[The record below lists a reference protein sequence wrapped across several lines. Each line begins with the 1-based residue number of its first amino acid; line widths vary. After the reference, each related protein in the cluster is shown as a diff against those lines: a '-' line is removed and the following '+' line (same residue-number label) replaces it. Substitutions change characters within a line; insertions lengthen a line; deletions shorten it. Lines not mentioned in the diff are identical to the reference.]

1 MSGASQHE
9 QSPTS
14 WSVIVL
20 TGGASTRMGRDK
32 ATLTV
37 EGQTL
42 LERTLSGVPDA
53 VPVFVSG
60 PAVPLTRSGVQF
72 TREDPPGGGPVA
84 GVDAA
89 LTRVTTEVAVVLA
102 TDLPS
107 SASCPTLSRT
117 SCSAPR
123 RQSMPSWQSM
133 PKGAPNNCVPP
144 TGQMLCVA
152 RSLLAARRPV
162 PRCVA

>member
-1 MSGASQHE
+1 
-9 QSPTS
+9 
-14 WSVIVL
+14 
-20 TGGASTRMGRDK
+20 MGRDK

-42 LERTLSGVPDA
+42 LQRTLSGVPDT
-53 VPVFVSG
+53 VPVFVAG

-102 TDLPS
+102 TDLPFVGELPNTLADELL
-107 SASCPTLSRT
+107 SAEASVDAVLAVDAEGRT
-117 SCSAPR
+117 QQLCAAYRADALR
-123 RQSMPSWQSM
+123 RAIAAGGLASGASM
-133 PKGAPNNCVPP
+133 
-144 TGQMLCVA
+144 VA
-152 RSLLAARRPV
+152 
-162 PRCVA
+162 